1 MDFVACMSE
10 KRNANGVLV
19 GNMKEGGIIL
29 KCVLKKWDEMAF
41 TEFIMLG

>member
-10 KRNANGVLV
+10 KRKCFSRECEG
-19 GNMKEGGIIL
+19 GGIIL
-29 KCVLKKWDEMAF
+29 ICVLKKWDEVAF